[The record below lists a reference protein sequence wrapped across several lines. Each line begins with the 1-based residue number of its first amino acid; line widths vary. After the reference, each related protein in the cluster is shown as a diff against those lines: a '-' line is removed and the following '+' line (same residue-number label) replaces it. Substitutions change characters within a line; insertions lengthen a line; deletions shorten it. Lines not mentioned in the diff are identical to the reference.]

1 MSRDGKGEIQMD
13 TKSCL
18 NCQRRKFRGGLAS
31 ACGALSGMVPS
42 PGCAENPPTP
52 DLNRVLPLKIAA
64 YPALQQEGGSV
75 MLTHDGGTTV
85 RLINRGPGDP
95 LFVLDP
101 ACRHAGCQVE
111 RYDKVSREIFCSC
124 HGSTYAIDGAVTRGP
139 ATADLIPYPSR
150 FSGGVLEVELP
161 GFEFGISALSPVRT
175 TGGSPRL
182 ALTFPTRNQVSYRIR
197 RSTDLAGPF
206 QPASFALEKDS
217 LLDQTQ
223 LAGDGDVRTVYVDA
237 ASPRAFHT
245 LELMVFEVG

>member
-1 MSRDGKGEIQMD
+1 
-13 TKSCL
+13 
-18 NCQRRKFRGGLAS
+18 
-31 ACGALSGMVPS
+31 MVPS

-85 RLINRGPGDP
+85 LLINRGPGDA

-101 ACRHAGCQVE
+101 ACRHAGCRVE
-111 RYDKVSREIFCSC
+111 CYDKVSREIFCSC
-124 HGSTYAIDGAVTRGP
+124 HGSTYAIDGAVTKGP
-139 ATADLIPYPSR
+139 ATTDLLPYPSR

-161 GFEFGISALSPVRT
+161 EFEFGITALSPVRT

-182 ALTFPTRNQVSYRIR
+182 ALTFPTKNLASYRIR
-197 RSTDLAGPF
+197 RSTDAASPF
-206 QPASFALEKDS
+206 QPASFATERDS

-237 ASPRAFHT
+237 TSPRAFYL
-245 LELMVFEVG
+245 LELMVFELG